1 MLSPFGKE
9 VRKARIETSTTLSAL
24 ASFLNVSVPFLSA
37 VENGRKNVPSGWKHL
52 IEDYFR
58 QLGHPIDLA
67 QSIALS
73 ARQINLTDLP
83 SNQAHVLARLS
94 AVDFENLPKTQVD
107 ELMKVIHKIE
117 EEQIK

>member
-24 ASFLNVSVPFLSA
+24 ASFLGVSVPFLSA
-37 VENGRKNVPSGWKHL
+37 VENGRKNIPGGWKQL
-52 IEDYFR
+52 IEKYFR
-58 QLGHPIDLA
+58 QLGHPIDLS

-73 ARQINLTDLP
+73 AKQINLTDLP

-94 AVDFENLPKTQVD
+94 AVDFDCLQETQVE
-107 ELMKVIHKIE
+107 ELMKVIHKLE
-117 EEQIK
+117 EEQSK